1 MSANLI
7 IVLLLFVL
15 SGVSGFFFGKTRAL
29 DKNIQLKEKISEF
42 KDKNETVNFR
52 KISSLAKP
60 NIKKSKKSKR
70 EFKKNASYLQE
81 YLSEDDNKEL
91 YNKTLRKFSEA
102 HNKENMALW
111 ITLGT
116 SFTNSKEYTTL
127 YENSLKKLNENPD
140 QTLNDINS
148 QINDLTDKDDFLRGM
163 LNNLVHNLDVED
175 DKKVEFFGKELNRS
189 ITLDKNGGIKDGS
202 TSIINSM
209 ILMKQYVVDSQ
220 TIRTYLEESL
230 NQNKIEK
237 NKEALRFR
245 YLQYFPD
252 LKNEI

>member
-1 MSANLI
+1 MGTKLI
-7 IVLLLFVL
+7 LVLGLFIL
-15 SGVSGFFFGKTRAL
+15 SGASGFFIGKNKAKE
-29 DKNIQLKEKISEF
+29 KNIELKEKITEF
-42 KDKNETVNFR
+42 KDKND
-52 KISSLAKP
+52 KINLRAVSSVAKP
-60 NIKKSKKSKR
+60 NIKKSKKRKK
-70 EFKKNASYLQE
+70 ETKKNTSYLKE

-91 YNKTLRKFSEA
+91 YNKTLRKFSMA
-102 HNKENMALW
+102 KNKESMALW

-140 QTLNDINS
+140 QTLKDINA
-148 QINDLTDKDDFLRGM
+148 QRNDLTEKDDFLRGM
-163 LNNLVHNLDVED
+163 LNNLVHNLEVAD
-175 DKKVEFFGKELNRS
+175 DQKVDFFGKELRRS

-220 TIRTYLEESL
+220 TIKTYLEESL
-230 NQNKIEK
+230 NQNTREK
-237 NKEALRFR
+237 NREALRFR
-245 YLQYFPD
+245 YLQYFPE